1 MVIDNSNEGQEHVT
15 VILCSGGLDSAVLL
29 ANEATTGIVQ
39 PVYIKCGFIWE
50 PFEQEALEHLLE
62 EPVFAER
69 VRPIAVL
76 DNPMGNIYPNTH
88 WALRGNPPS
97 YNTPDANVYLIG
109 RNVLLLSKVGVY
121 CALHCIQRIA
131 MGPLKGNPFPDARSN
146 FFESMGNTLSLGLDH
161 QIDIIAP
168 FASFSKS
175 EVIERG
181 VALGV
186 PWELTLSCMN
196 PDRFSHCGR
205 CSKCRE
211 RLQAFKKA
219 GFRDPANYAFRP
231 KDIMTGC

>member
-1 MVIDNSNEGQEHVT
+1 MKIVRVVVFGKVQGVWYRAWTAEQARNRG
-15 VILCSGGLDSAVLL
+15 LSGWVRNRCDGSVEAV
-29 ANEATTGIVQ
+29 
-39 PVYIKCGFIWE
+39 F
-50 PFEQEALEHLLE
+50 
-62 EPVFAER
+62 
-69 VRPIAVL
+69 
-76 DNPMGNIYPNTH
+76 
-88 WALRGNPPS
+88 S
-97 YNTPDANVYLIG
+97 
-109 RNVLLLSKVGVY
+109 
-121 CALHCIQRIA
+121 
-131 MGPLKGNPFPDARSN
+131 
-146 FFESMGNTLSLGLDH
+146 GLDH